1 MNRLIKLCVSFLMAF
16 SILTGA
22 VKEEIIAQGNS
33 VGCDAYEVAWVNDSG
48 GFDTISCHNTFE
60 EAKSAMNQDDYV
72 VRHASSKS
80 PTKIIAIASGIA
92 YSYPKRNGSLTMNV
106 YQSSSYV
113 NDHKYK
119 VTYVVQHR
127 ELSKPETISYNGN
140 GEGNVQLVLNGFT
153 GYAKLSE
160 MDLVPMKFIT
170 NGLKLTLGGQTS
182 DNSEDPFTLVP
193 KQNYYSVVK
202 NGNYTD
208 LVFHFFSGY
217 DGTQYTLTIGK
228 AADWM
233 SVGAVY
239 YSADGYQFY
248 ADREMSEYLATYYN
262 YYQFLPLRS
271 ASSISAETLDAYLA
285 TKGYTEKPT
294 STSINQ
300 LTKKQSQ
307 LVNEGATFVSA
318 QNTYG
323 VNALMVYAMGCLES
337 SYGRSNFAV
346 SKNNLFGW
354 AAIDDNPGNA
364 TAFSSI
370 SNGITEHMAYN
381 LRGYMDITDVRYF
394 GMHVGNKGSG
404 FNVKYASD
412 PYWGMK
418 IAAIAYDIDKFSKK
432 YDGTYTDYDVE
443 TLGLI
448 HEFGA
453 SFLLNASVN
462 GKILSTSEY
471 SRYYQDNHTVVI
483 HGETNGYYQVQF
495 TNAILDG
502 EGNFLKHKVS
512 GVMQNATPY
521 DFEKSVAYMNQ
532 NSITLLTDYNNVT
545 IPGYEP
551 TGEFVCEFDEFAI
564 SDTGELKVSGK
575 AYRPGIYITDSNQ
588 LIHTLAVF
596 NQYYEKITEVRFNT
610 ELMDN
615 TDDVA
620 VFEGLLDLN
629 ELEDGTYYFRMYS
642 DYSALEEYNDTR
654 ELVFDHRAISTNTK
668 NYVFDNT
675 GEYTMM
681 TVTSRSLSD
690 PSELTLISSLKS
702 INLNEDGILSLHG
715 ISLIRDFHHLQD
727 TVNHELIAVNMSTEE
742 EISLGKLDASTG
754 DYNLTE
760 VYSDGYA
767 YDYGWYDGSVD
778 VSTLPVGNY
787 TLYVKTTL
795 GEISK
800 SAKIYGTSK
809 MSESDM
815 IKGSDG
821 LYRQLVMRYAVSYR
835 VEISVTPYKLDKELK
850 NKLPRIREGY
860 QNLIAMVFDEQT
872 KSVNVYGSAF
882 IWNGIFDSTSEV
894 EYVLYALNRTDGTIY
909 SYSVEGSNQLMGD
922 APPWNNTE
930 RINSGYVYDYTWYEL
945 NMPLSEMTDGV
956 YDFVLKIETK
966 DYVEYI
972 DLKKSS
978 VSGLSNYQFDS
989 DHYVQ
994 LSVDRNNKN
1003 RVMMQ
1008 LKGFNVSTV
1017 SEEDSASQ

>member
-1 MNRLIKLCVSFLMAF
+1 MNRLIKLCLSFLMAF

-127 ELSKPETISYNGN
+127 ELSLPETISYNGS

-239 YSADGYQFY
+239 YSDDGYQFY

-418 IAAIAYDIDKFSKK
+418 IAAIAYDIDKFSKN

-471 SRYYQDNHTVVI
+471 SRYYQDNHTIII

-532 NSITLLTDYNNVT
+532 NSITLLTDYNNIT

-575 AYRPGIYITDSNQ
+575 AYRPGIYITDSNL

-596 NQYYEKITEVRFNT
+596 NEYYEKVTEVRFNT
-610 ELMDN
+610 E
-615 TDDVA
+615 
-620 VFEGLLDLN
+620 VFENTNDAAIFSGTLDLSD
-629 ELEDGTYYFRMYS
+629 LADGTYYFRLYS
-642 DYSALEEYNDTR
+642 DYSSLIEYSDSREVSWNIESVETETKVFAFDNSSEFTQLTVVTKDIPDSSQYEHLSMLNQMSMDENSMLSLKGISIVR
-654 ELVFDHRAISTNTK
+654 YLNHNEDDVLHELVAIDLNTEEK
-668 NYVFDNT
+668 YAFK
-675 GEYTMM
+675 
-681 TVTSRSLSD
+681 LK
-690 PSELTLISSLKS
+690 SSL
-702 INLNEDGILSLHG
+702 
-715 ISLIRDFHHLQD
+715 
-727 TVNHELIAVNMSTEE
+727 
-742 EISLGKLDASTG
+742 G
-754 DYNLTE
+754 DYSLTN
-760 VYSDGYA
+760 VYKDGYS
-767 YDYGWYDGSVD
+767 YDYCWFEDTVD
-778 VSTLPVGNY
+778 VSQLPEGNY
-787 TLYVKTTL
+787 VLYIKSSL
-795 GEISK
+795 HNMSFMSK
-800 SAKIYGTSK
+800 LYGNSTMK
-809 MSESDM
+809 ESDM
-815 IKGSDG
+815 FKGSDG
-821 LYRQLVMRYAVSYR
+821 LYRQLQMRYGVSYR
-835 VEISVTPYKLDKELK
+835 AEIAVTKTHYEKEVK
-850 NKLPRIREGY
+850 QQLPRIREAY
-860 QNLIAMVFDEQT
+860 QNLVSFKFNEET
-872 KSVNVYGSAF
+872 KNITALGTAF
-882 IWNGIFDSTSEV
+882 IWNGTFAEDSEV
-894 EYVLYALNRTDGTIY
+894 QYTLLVLNKTNGDVYKYI
-909 SYSVEGSNQLMGD
+909 SEGVNTYNGK
-922 APPWNNTE
+922 APLWD
-930 RINSGYVYDYTWYEL
+930 NSEVYGEGFDYEYTWYSISVPVEQ
-945 NMPLSEMTDGV
+945 LSDGV
-956 YDFVLKIETK
+956 YEFVMKIETT
-966 DYVEYI
+966 DYVEYV
-972 DLKKSS
+972 DLMKPAD
-978 VSGLSNYQFDS
+978 SGLPNYES
-989 DHYVQ
+989 DTLTIVGIVNRLDKNKVQ
-994 LSVDRNNKN
+994 MTL
-1003 RVMMQ
+1003 
-1008 LKGFNVSTV
+1008 TT
-1017 SEEDSASQ
+1017 E